1 MKSKFKFLI
10 PVLLLPIL
18 GSASCSSGVSS
29 SDSSLDSSFDSSY
42 NSSISSSTSSNVDV
56 KPITSV
62 TYYVEASLVNGDN
75 LNSLWIWNNNSAAL
89 GPKKGYFIKNIVN
102 SEIQEVAD
110 REFKT
115 FTLTV
120 GSNYTGVC
128 TIWDCTETIDLTI
141 DETFFDGLK
150 FLIRSE
156 DGTNQS
162 SNFDLSISNL
172 QGDASVYYVTVDGSL
187 TYYLDPNEIPEIPV
201 APVISEDLKSITFY
215 YYRKNKSEY
224 LNMNYMYFFSFDTKT
239 VAVVQP
245 SWSYVDFKVGNLTY
259 TLAKCTFEFDKSY
272 LGDAQWN
279 FTGKSTITFTRE
291 LITGG
296 ILVRTLDGVYKTSD
310 IKPEYDRV
318 LTSGSEAGTIIYIDR
333 SEYEWKS
340 DVEIVYEPGDT
351 YYSTAELTEALSS
364 LANS

>member
-42 NSSISSSTSSNVDV
+42 NSSTVDV

-62 TYYVEASLVNGDN
+62 TYYVEASLVKGDN
-75 LNSLWIWNNNSAAL
+75 LNSLWIWNNNSASY
-89 GPKKGYFIKNIVN
+89 GYSGYLLKNIVS

-128 TIWDCTETIDLTI
+128 TDWDCTETIDLTI
-141 DETFFDGLK
+141 DEIFFDGLK
-150 FLIRSE
+150 FLVRSE

-172 QGDASVYYVTVDGSL
+172 QGDANVYYVTVDGSL
-187 TYYLDPNEIPEIPV
+187 TYYLDPNEIPV

-259 TLAKCTFEFDKSY
+259 TLAKCTFEFDKPY